1 MKRYTLRTAAL
12 EVVMIL
18 AALLIIFPAYILV
31 NIAFK
36 ATGTGASP
44 LTPGWP
50 PTLTNFVQAWT
61 QADLGRA
68 LFNSVVVTVVSVILI
83 VIVSALAAYPLARS
97 SAKWSTAAFY
107 TFMLGLLLPFQLAL
121 IPLYETMRDLGLLGT
136 HASLIIFYTGVQVPF
151 SIFLYTAFLRQIPLD
166 FEEAA
171 RLDGC
176 GPLRSFVYVVLPLL
190 RPITGT
196 IVILNGIFVWNDF
209 LTPLLYLSGTDQQT
223 LPVAIYT
230 FVGEFV
236 SQWNLIFAGLIVG
249 AVPVLLCV
257 AFIQQSLVRGYA
269 GGLKG

>member
-1 MKRYTLRTAAL
+1 MNRYTFRTATL

-18 AALLIIFPAYILV
+18 AALIIIFPAYILV

-36 ATGTGASP
+36 PTGTGASP
-44 LTPGWP
+44 LAPGWP
-50 PTLTNFVQAWT
+50 PTLDNFIQAWT

-68 LFNSVVVTVVSVILI
+68 LLNSVVVTVLSVVFI

-97 SAKWSTAAFY
+97 TAKWSTGAFY
-107 TFMLGLLLPFQLAL
+107 TFMIGLLLPFQLAL

-136 HASLIIFYTGVQVPF
+136 HASLIIFYIGVQVPF
-151 SIFLYTAFLRQIPLD
+151 SIFLYTGFLRQIPVD

-171 RLDGC
+171 RIDGC
-176 GPLRSFVYVVLPLL
+176 GPLRSFFHVVLPML

-196 IVILNGIFVWNDF
+196 VVILNGIFVWNDF

-257 AFIQQSLVRGYA
+257 AFIQRSFVRGYA